1 MAHSKFKVDLR
12 HLTEDGHDLEGTE
25 PASFFALTE
34 KDNVRAVGPVSYT
47 LHAERD
53 DDDLIV
59 TGTLEARFSVEC
71 GRCLQPF
78 EIEVLLDPYVAE
90 LPIEATDEMI
100 DLTEC
105 VREDILLALPSFPRC
120 EDGNVNPRECPEQGR
135 FDTASDTEDTAGES
149 APSQDQHVWDVL
161 DQLKNR

>member
-1 MAHSKFKVDLR
+1 MAHSKFKIDLR

-25 PASFFALTE
+25 PESFFALAD
-34 KDNVRAVGPVSYT
+34 KDTMRAVGPMSYT

-59 TGTLEARFSVEC
+59 TGRLEACFSVEC

-78 EIEVLLDPYVAE
+78 EIQVLLEPYVAE
-90 LPIEATDEMI
+90 LPIEATVDTM

-120 EDGNVNPRECPEQGR
+120 EDGNVNPRDCPEQGR
-135 FDTASDTEDTAGES
+135 FDRASQSEDTTEES